1 MSKQLKDYLIL
12 SIMRE
17 RIKKE
22 IITWNGKDINKLMDR
37 ILEHIVHAAK
47 TE

>member
-1 MSKQLKDYLIL
+1 
-12 SIMRE
+12 MRE

-22 IITWNGKDINKLMDR
+22 IIIWSYSHNIKPLNIDKLVDR